1 MDETEEV
8 PITINND
15 KIDIPNEN
23 IYKTHILD
31 ENGDVSHVFVFCA
44 GLRSSEHLSDMFSE
58 IELKYY
64 QEKDVNIVFS
74 NELILKDDTIRSIK
88 YKIVKE
94 LLDFSKKNKS
104 ALVDLSIEELYLFSS
119 SEKYLDMVQLYKE
132 ITKNDTLKLSKERF
146 FQYAT
151 NISADPYVLND
162 GSKDH
167 GGLYNDVF
175 SYDQW
180 INLCDSGKKEIFIPV
195 GMEFQSNYDFMF
207 TSNPYKNQ
215 LWTEPIRY
223 EINKKNPL
231 LTFEKSLLLNYG
243 HSKNIMVCLAKNSLQ
258 YAESMNI
265 NTEYF
270 CELYYPFLYKLGY
283 TSLNLLQ
290 EASGKLSQETATYN
304 NSKKNEK
311 NKFITRTYREIYWS
325 RENNMDMPF
334 L

>member
-119 SEKYLDMVQLYKE
+119 SEKYLDMVQLYQE

-195 GMEFQSNYDFMF
+195 GMEFQSNYDFF
-207 TSNPYKNQ
+207 D
-215 LWTEPIRY
+215 
-223 EINKKNPL
+223 
-231 LTFEKSLLLNYG
+231 
-243 HSKNIMVCLAKNSLQ
+243 
-258 YAESMNI
+258 
-265 NTEYF
+265 
-270 CELYYPFLYKLGY
+270 
-283 TSLNLLQ
+283 LLQ
-290 EASGKLSQETATYN
+290 IVWLRKCQLHH
-304 NSKKNEK
+304 
-311 NKFITRTYREIYWS
+311 
-325 RENNMDMPF
+325 
-334 L
+334 